1 MSKGGIIE
9 IFNTT
14 IDEFGQKLDTQ
25 ILQKSDL
32 EYVRYFIALMDNYIR
47 FSLDTKNRL
56 VIHRLTKPS
65 TTGSI
70 VCGGCGKLLG
80 HDPRSDT
87 SQPRCVCGRFLY
99 DNRGL
104 CCPARREQRAA
115 QLARPPPVQGG
126 MCDHSSNAL
135 YYTIRI
141 DDKEVQRLPLPYTKD
156 QYLYN
161 RGQLSSQHLYGLKHE
176 YDVNNMSSSI
186 ITQDEFIY
194 FLQIEIHT
202 IIQKCV
208 PSPSA
213 SNMQRRSF
221 LPIKG
226 ARPLPNKGGR
236 YPPTADG
243 LIGEI
248 RYKFNK
254 INDIRRFIKEIEMYL
269 RCEKKRTKK

>member
-1 MSKGGIIE
+1 MTVE
-9 IFNTT
+9 IFNTI
-14 IDEFGQKLDTQ
+14 IDEFAKKLDMQ

-87 SQPRCVCGRFLY
+87 SQPRCVCGRVLSHHP
-99 DNRGL
+99 GL
-104 CCPARREQRAA
+104 CCPALQRAA
-115 QLARPPPVQGG
+115 QLARPPPVQDG
-126 MCDHSSNAL
+126 MCDHSTNEL

-141 DDKEVQRLPLPYTKD
+141 DDKEVQRLPLSYTSLS
-156 QYLYN
+156 YIYN
-161 RGQLSSQHLYGLKHE
+161 KGQLSSQHLYGLRHE

-202 IIQKCV
+202 IIQKRGDEV
-208 PSPSA
+208 NA
-213 SNMQRRSF
+213 TLRRS
-221 LPIKG
+221 
-226 ARPLPNKGGR
+226 RH
-236 YPPTADG
+236 TQ
-243 LIGEI
+243 
-248 RYKFNK
+248 
-254 INDIRRFIKEIEMYL
+254 ND
-269 RCEKKRTKK
+269 